1 MPSDEVDKAPED
13 ASTQNDVEM
22 DEPEHSQQP
31 AESEKPDESS
41 ERAPLADM
49 EAAEEEDADADPVQE
64 RKTFASSLM
73 SPVVTLLVG
82 KEEPTL
88 LTAHQEFLVG
98 SPYFEDIC
106 NKFAEDGSVW
116 AFFPPP

>member
-88 LTAHQEFLVG
+88 LTAHQEFLAG

-116 AFFPPP
+116 AFFPLP